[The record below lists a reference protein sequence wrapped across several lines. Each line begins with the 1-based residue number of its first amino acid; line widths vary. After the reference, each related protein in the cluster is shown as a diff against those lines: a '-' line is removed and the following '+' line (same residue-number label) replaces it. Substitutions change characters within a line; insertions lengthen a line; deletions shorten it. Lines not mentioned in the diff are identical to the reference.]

1 MSKKLTE
8 QEVWEMVKRKLDE
21 QGISFENL
29 LETLANVDDAEIAVI
44 CATQEDLGV
53 SIEELT
59 ESNRN
64 QVVMVR
70 VDEDTDKTLSMWM
83 ETGAVKSKSE
93 AAALFIKEGLK
104 LRSGELDELTDA
116 IEEVKTAKARLQV
129 RAQKIFGEDGK
140 S

>member
-1 MSKKLTE
+1 MTKKASEKTL
-8 QEVWEMVKRKLDE
+8 WNLIKRKLDE
-21 QGISFENL
+21 QGIELDNVLDMITNL
-29 LETLANVDDAEIAVI
+29 DDDAVHVV
-44 CATQEDLGV
+44 CATTDDLSA

-59 ESNRN
+59 GSSRN

-70 VDEDTDKTLSMWM
+70 VDEDTEQKLGMWV

-104 LRSGELDELTDA
+104 VRSRELNELTDA
-116 IEEVKTAKARLQV
+116 IDEVKKAKERLQSQA
-129 RAQKIFGEDGK
+129 RKIFGEDK